1 MLNNSLRSVQ
11 AQVTK
16 VRAEKAISDKPLDF
30 SHLKLTD
37 INMLLKE
44 QERTGRRR
52 PIIDS
57 EDEEENK
64 KVSYKRSKDFGL
76 ERSASSTA
84 STRPIRG

>member
-1 MLNNSLRSVQ
+1 M
-11 AQVTK
+11 
-16 VRAEKAISDKPLDF
+16 RAEKAISDKPLDF

>member
-1 MLNNSLRSVQ
+1 M
-11 AQVTK
+11 
-16 VRAEKAISDKPLDF
+16 RAEKAISDKPLDF

-64 KVSYKRSKDFGL
+64 KVSYKRSKDFRL
-76 ERSASSTA
+76 ERNASSTA
-84 STRPIRG
+84 PTRPIRG